1 MARFK
6 RYNAECSW
14 LEEIWKSLRYEK
26 WLFLKVFQGNV
37 KPDLNFIKALAQAVY
52 EEINWEREE
61 DDAPEHLS
69 RYLSQPAP
77 SDSPG
82 WDLLQIWQA
91 QQLGKMCVIL
101 IALIWIT

>member
-1 MARFK
+1 M
-6 RYNAECSW
+6 
-14 LEEIWKSLRYEK
+14 
-26 WLFLKVFQGNV
+26 

-77 SDSPG
+77 SVAPG
-82 WDLLQIWQA
+82 
-91 QQLGKMCVIL
+91 
-101 IALIWIT
+101 